1 MAKIL
6 MFRRPNLEAQ
16 RGPLLYPDDTPALR
30 KLIKELIELKYFVS
44 RPSKHHIKHGAINFY
59 PSTGTITIDAVGR
72 HPENG
77 RQAFLALLKTMYPKQ
92 PVADWSGGEPPPR
105 PVVLKIDLDDQE
117 EATGDQEHKQ
127 DDDGDLPW

>member
-6 MFRRPNLEAQ
+6 MFRRPNLGVE
-16 RGPLLYPDDTPALR
+16 RGPLLYPDDTPTLR
-30 KLIKELIELKYFVS
+30 KLIKELIGLKYFVS

-77 RQAFLALLKTMYPKQ
+77 RQAFLALLTTMYPKQ
-92 PVADWSGGEPPPR
+92 PIADLGTEEAPPH
-105 PVVLKIDLDDQE
+105 PVVLKIDL
-117 EATGDQEHKQ
+117 GDQQEAHGDQQRKQ